1 VTQPSVHFDSKEYR
15 AASKVIE
22 TLRMHGHIAYLAG
35 GCVRDLLLGVEPK
48 DFDVATDAHPEQI
61 ESYFRKT
68 ASVGAAFG
76 VMLVRDFGETIEVA
90 TFRSDGVYSDARRPD
105 SIEFSSPNEDS
116 KRRDFT
122 INALFYDPFAPEH
135 DRVID
140 FVGGLEDINNRVLR
154 AVGEP
159 EDRLAEDH
167 LRALRAVR
175 FAAKYKLAIDE
186 RTKTAIQEHAREL
199 SGVSIERIGEEVRKM
214 LMHPS
219 RVQASKMINEL
230 GLDDAIFGDVQSFD
244 STVMASLA
252 DKVEYPVAL
261 SALAIG
267 RGFAIGNDYQSI
279 ATKYRTKL
287 DLSNTDQVG
296 MRTVLGCLARLD
308 QGWEGLAIAQKKR
321 LASQRWA
328 AQALDIYHAI
338 DEESAQRI
346 HEQVEQLAQ
355 EFGGLCPKP
364 LISGADLIEL
374 GCKPGPEFKDIL
386 DAVYDQ
392 QLEGGVESQPQAIEF
407 VQKQVRLKK

>member
-1 VTQPSVHFDSKEYR
+1 MTQPSVHFDSKEYS
-15 AASKVIE
+15 AAIKVIE

-48 DFDVATDAHPEQI
+48 DFDIATDARPEQI

-90 TFRSDGVYSDARRPD
+90 TFRSDGVYSDTRRPD
-105 SIEFSSPNEDS
+105 SIEFSSPAEDA

-122 INALFYDPFAPEH
+122 INALFYDPFSPEN

-140 FVGGLEDINNRVLR
+140 FVDGLDDMHNRILR
-154 AVGEP
+154 AVGVP
-159 EDRLAEDH
+159 MDRLAEDH

-175 FAAKYKLAIDE
+175 FAAKYELAIDE
-186 RTKTAIQEHAREL
+186 RTKTAIREHASEL

-214 LMHPS
+214 LMHTS
-219 RVQASKMINEL
+219 RVQACDLIDEL
-230 GLDDAIFGDVQSFD
+230 GLDDAIFGDVRSFD
-244 STVMASLA
+244 STVMESLA
-252 DKVEYPVAL
+252 DEIEYPVAL

-267 RGFAIGNDYQSI
+267 RGFSIGDDYQSI
-279 ATKYRTKL
+279 ATKYRTSL

-296 MRTVLGCLARLD
+296 MRTVLGCLDRLD
-308 QGWEGLAIAQKKR
+308 QQWECLTVAQKKR
-321 LASQRWA
+321 LASRSWS
-328 AQALDIYHAI
+328 AQALDIYHVI
-338 DEESAQRI
+338 HKESAQRI
-346 HEQVEQLAQ
+346 HEQIEQLTQ

-386 DAVYDQ
+386 DAVYNQ
-392 QLEGGVESQPQAIEF
+392 QLEGRVQSQPQAIEF
-407 VQKQVRLKK
+407 VQKQVRSKK

>member
-1 VTQPSVHFDSKEYR
+1 MTQPSVHFDSKEYS
-15 AASKVIE
+15 AAIKVIE
-22 TLRMHGHIAYLAG
+22 TLREHTHIAYLAG

-48 DFDVATDAHPEQI
+48 DFDIATDARPEQI

-105 SIEFSSPNEDS
+105 SIEFSSPNEDA

-122 INALFYDPFAPEH
+122 INALFYDPFAPES

-140 FVGGLEDINNRVLR
+140 FVGGLEDVKNRILR

-175 FAAKYKLAIDE
+175 FAAKYKLTIDE
-186 RTKTAIQEHAREL
+186 RTKAAIREHAREL

-214 LMHPS
+214 LMQPS
-219 RVQASKMINEL
+219 RVRACNLIDEL
-230 GLDDAIFGDVQSFD
+230 GLDDAIFGDVQSFN
-244 STVMASLA
+244 STVMESLA
-252 DKVEYPVAL
+252 DEVEYPVAL

-267 RGFAIGNDYQSI
+267 RGFTIGDDYKSI

-296 MRTVLGCLARLD
+296 MRTVLGCLGQLD
-308 QGWEGLAIAQKKR
+308 QQWGSFTIAQKKR
-321 LASQRWA
+321 LASQRWS

-338 DEESAQRI
+338 DNESARRI
-346 HEQVEQLAQ
+346 HEQIEQLTQ

-364 LISGADLIEL
+364 FVSGADLIEL

-392 QLEGGVESQPQAIEF
+392 QLEGRVQSQPQAIEF
-407 VQKQVRLKK
+407 VQKQVRSKK

>member
-1 VTQPSVHFDSKEYR
+1 VNETPAQFDSIEYR
-15 AASKVIE
+15 AAISVIE
-22 TLRMHGHIAYLAG
+22 QLKANGHTAYLAG

-48 DFDVATDAHPEQI
+48 DFDVATDARPEQI

-105 SIEFSSPNEDS
+105 SIEFSSPIEDS

-122 INALFYDPFAPEH
+122 INALFYDPFASEK

-140 FVGGLEDINNRVLR
+140 FVGGLEDVNNRILR

-175 FAAKYKLAIDE
+175 FAAKYKLRIDE

-214 LMHPS
+214 LLHPS
-219 RVQASKMINEL
+219 RVQACEMIDEL
-230 GLDDAIFGDVQSFD
+230 DLDDAIFGDTGSFN
-244 STVMASLA
+244 STVMASLV
-252 DKVEYPVAL
+252 DEIEYPVAL
-261 SALAIG
+261 AALAIG
-267 RGFAIGNDYQSI
+267 RGFLIGDDCDSI
-279 ATKYRTKL
+279 ASAYRKAL
-287 DLSNTDQVG
+287 DLSNTDHAG
-296 MRTVLGCLARLD
+296 MRSVLGCLVRFD
-308 QGWEGLAIAQKKR
+308 QEWESLPVAQRKR
-321 LASQRWA
+321 LASRQWA
-328 AQALDIYHAI
+328 AQSLDIYHAI
-338 DEESAQRI
+338 
-346 HEQVEQLAQ
+346 QVDAAGQIGSQIDQLAN

-374 GCKPGPEFKDIL
+374 GCKPGPDFKDIL

-392 QLEGGVESQPQAIEF
+392 QLEGSVESQPQAIEF
-407 VQKQVRLKK
+407 VQKQVRSKK